1 VPLLLPAPSRYVV
14 LAVGGVDLC
23 QIPTEMVHCPTTEEA
38 ASALAAG
45 RRYSAVVTDRVDT
58 QLATAAR
65 RAAVPVLTA
74 SAASPADLAD
84 LAENLLAVAAPV
96 PVVDRLASLLPVP
109 GSVMPGGGRLVAVCG
124 PGGTGAS
131 VVAAALA
138 ADKPGA
144 ILLADLALR
153 ADQAFLHG
161 LDSPERGLFDLVD
174 RARYRVVTACDVHLH
189 SVAVAWGRLLPG
201 LRRPEH
207 WTAVSPAAF
216 DAVLVALLE
225 SFDLVMADIT
235 GDLEGERDSGSLD
248 VEERNHMARAA
259 TGAAD
264 ALVVVGAPGANGAR
278 RLALLVDDLL
288 DNCIDPGRII
298 PVVNRQHGTTARR
311 RVCGLPISPVIIPE
325 VATLTRGLL
334 PLPAVSVLA
343 KVVGDVLAQPPVQR
357 RGPALLPV
365 MPGDLGCRMR

>member
-1 VPLLLPAPSRYVV
+1 VPLLLPARSRYVV
-14 LAVGGVDLC
+14 LAVGEVDVC
-23 QIPTEMVHCPTTEEA
+23 QIPAEMVHCPTTEA
-38 ASALAAG
+38 AAIALAAG

-58 QLATAAR
+58 HLAAAAR

-74 SAASPADLAD
+74 SAAAPADLA
-84 LAENLLAVAAPV
+84 ATLLAVAAPV
-96 PVVDRLASLLPVP
+96 PVVDRLASLLPAP
-109 GSVMPGGGRLVAVCG
+109 GSVMPRGGRLVTVCG

-138 ADKPGA
+138 AAEPGA
-144 ILLADLALR
+144 VLLADLALR

-174 RARYRVVTACDVHLH
+174 GARFGVVTARDVHLH
-189 SVAVAWGRLLPG
+189 SVATAWGRLLPG

-207 WTAVSPAAF
+207 WTAISPAAF

-225 SFDLVMADIT
+225 SFDLVLADVT

-264 ALVVVGAPGANGAR
+264 ALVVVGAPDANGAR

-288 DNCIDPGRII
+288 DHGIDPARIV
-298 PVVNRQHGTTARR
+298 PVVNRQHDAAARG
-311 RVCGLPISPVIIPE
+311 RVCGLPIPPVATPE
-325 VATLTRGLL
+325 VAAPTRGLL

-343 KVVGDVLAQPPVQR
+343 QVVGDVLSQPRAQR
-357 RGPALLPV
+357 RSPVLLPV